1 MSTTLTKIA
10 LKAKTEPKIRFTSL
24 AHLLTPEYLM
34 ENWRKMNKGAAGGI
48 DGETMK
54 EFGSNLER
62 RIEDIVARLKSGN
75 YKVPYIRRVDIPK
88 GKGKTR
94 PLGITTV
101 EDRLV
106 QRGVAGILSAI
117 FEQDFLEISYGYRS
131 GRGPHDALRA
141 LRSHIIA
148 GKVRYVYEA
157 DIRAYFTSIN
167 HEWVRKMLRE
177 RIADKTILR
186 LIDKWLKAGLMQEG
200 EITYPERGTPQ
211 GGPISCVL
219 ANVYLHYVVDMW
231 FEKVFK
237 KKIEGEAYITRF
249 VDDFVCCF
257 QNKGDAEKFDQELKA
272 RMNKFNLEIAEEK
285 TRVMEF
291 GKFAR
296 EDLAKRNT
304 KPERF
309 TFLGFDHVS
318 GIDKKGKFA
327 LIRIPSRKSCRKFL
341 DETKEWL
348 KKHLHW
354 RRIDQKIQ
362 LMMKL
367 QGFYQYFGLT
377 HCKPKLDWIQHE
389 VKRQWRNAIKQ
400 QSQRHYVFWSHLA
413 SKSWFSLPYAKVRL
427 HPTV

>member
-10 LKAKTEPKIRFTSL
+10 LKAKAEPKIRFTSL
-24 AHLLTPEYLM
+24 AHLLTPAYLM
-34 ENWRKMNKGAAGGI
+34 ENWSKMNKGAAGGI
-48 DGETMK
+48 DGETMQQ
-54 EFGSNLER
+54 FGNNLES

-117 FEQDFLEISYGYRS
+117 FEEDFLEISYGYRT
-131 GRGPHDALRA
+131 GRGAHDALRA
-141 LRSHIIA
+141 LRSQIIA
-148 GKVRYVYEA
+148 GKVRYVYEV
-157 DIRAYFTSIN
+157 DIREYFTRVN
-167 HEWVRKMLRE
+167 HDWIRKMIRE

-186 LIDKWLKAGLMQEG
+186 LIDKWLKAGVMKEG
-200 EITYPERGTPQ
+200 KAIRPEGGLQQ

-219 ANVYLHYVVDMW
+219 ANLYLHYVVDLW

-237 KKIEGEAYITRF
+237 KRIEGEAYMTRF

-257 QNKGDAEKFDQELKA
+257 QNKGDAEKFDQELKT
-272 RMNKFNLEIAEEK
+272 RMKKFNLEIAEEK
-285 TRVMEF
+285 TRIIEF
-291 GKFAR
+291 GRFAR
-296 EDLAKRNT
+296 KDLAERGK
-304 KPERF
+304 KPETF
-309 TFLGFDHVS
+309 TFLGFDHVC
-318 GIDKKGKFA
+318 GVDKQGKFA
-327 LIRIPSRKSCRKFL
+327 LIRTPSSKSCRKFL

-348 KKHLHW
+348 RKHLHW
-354 RRIDQKIQ
+354 RRTDQKIQ
-362 LMMKL
+362 LTMKL

-377 HCKPKLDWIQHE
+377 HCKPKLDRIRRE
-389 VKRQWRNAIKQ
+389 VRRQWRNAIKR
-400 QSQRHYVFWSHLA
+400 QSQRHYVFWSYLA
-413 SKSWFSLPYAKVRL
+413 SKSWFSLPYAKTGI